1 MRLVYRHSETV
12 FAERCL
18 ANRYQVV
25 HLSLLQ
31 LRHTPKSVPEGDFSM
46 KRSDKDQPPQ
56 SPKTPLELE
65 EAVRRRAY
73 QIYEERGLT
82 KGLEMED
89 WLQAEAVLLESQ
101 RGTKAA

>member
-1 MRLVYRHSETV
+1 
-12 FAERCL
+12 
-18 ANRYQVV
+18 
-25 HLSLLQ
+25 
-31 LRHTPKSVPEGDFSM
+31 M
-46 KRSDKDQPPQ
+46 KRPDEDQPPQ

-82 KGLEMED
+82 KDLEMED
-89 WLQAEAVLLESQ
+89 WLQAEAELLESQ